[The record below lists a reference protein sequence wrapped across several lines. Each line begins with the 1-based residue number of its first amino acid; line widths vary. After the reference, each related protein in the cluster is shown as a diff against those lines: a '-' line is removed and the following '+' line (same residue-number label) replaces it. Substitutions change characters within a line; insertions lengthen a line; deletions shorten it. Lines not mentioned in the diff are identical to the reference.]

1 MELVQDISDYMFGI
15 GNWLFAKYYLWVIVE
30 GIIVPKHNGFKTNGD
45 GLRKGFD
52 NDFYQGVP
60 MELKIIRFQLCYFS
74 LSLFLLTIN
83 REIIFFRDASIRFRQ
98 VLE

>member
-1 MELVQDISDYMFGI
+1 MEVIQDISDYMFGI

-52 NDFYQGVP
+52 NDFYQGIH
-60 MELKIIRFQLCYFS
+60 MELKQLDFSHLTTIIYFIDRS
-74 LSLFLLTIN
+74 LY
-83 REIIFFRDASIRFRQ
+83 RCFF
-98 VLE
+98 

>member
-1 MELVQDISDYMFGI
+1 MEVIQDISDYVFGI

-52 NDFYQGVP
+52 NDFYQGVT
-60 MELKIIRFQLCYFS
+60 MQFKKNIFQLFS
-74 LSLFLLTIN
+74 LSYH
-83 REIIFFRDASIRFRQ
+83 FF
-98 VLE
+98 

>member
-1 MELVQDISDYMFGI
+1 MEIIQDISDYVFGI

-60 MELKIIRFQLCYFS
+60 MELKIIRFQFLIS
-74 LSLFLLTIN
+74 LYHC
-83 REIIFFRDASIRFRQ
+83 FF
-98 VLE
+98 

>member
-1 MELVQDISDYMFGI
+1 MEVIQDISDYMFGI

-52 NDFYQGVP
+52 NDFYQGIH
-60 MELKIIRFQLCYFS
+60 MELKQLDFS
-74 LSLFLLTIN
+74 HLTTFILSIVLFNVVSSKQLLFL
-83 REIIFFRDASIRFRQ
+83 
-98 VLE
+98 